1 MKRIILSGGG
11 TGGHI
16 YPAVAVAEAL
26 KRRFGDGV
34 EILFVG
40 AEGKMEMEKV
50 PALGYRIVGLPIA
63 GLQRRLDWR
72 NLAVPFKAVKS
83 IRMAKRIIRD
93 FGADAVVGFGGYA
106 SAPVLWAAQRMGV
119 PTVIQEQNSY
129 AGVTNK
135 ILAKGARRICTA
147 YEGMERFFPA
157 AKISLT
163 GNPLRG
169 RFSKEGAVF
178 QVAADRTPDLRE
190 LGADLVVTPREQFDL
205 DQRVVRPR
213 PERRVTQAR
222 LLGVALRGVAGPR
235 TVGPAVAQDI
245 MAQFAALG
253 IGCGFGQRPVELM
266 EAAFADHLV
275 QTDERL
281 RRLGENDGSAHRAVD
296 AVHHAEEHLAG
307 FGVAPFD
314 EGLDLVLEGA
324 LARRVG
330 QQIAEGIEFHRNRYR
345 SAQRYLVYFQAFS
358 NTYAPLERLK
368 RLYDEA
374 LAHPGVAGI
383 VVGTRPDC
391 VDERK
396 LDYFAGLARDRYVA
410 LEYGI
415 ESTFDATL
423 RAVNRGHDFACAR
436 RAVEM
441 TAARGLHVG
450 AHFILGLPGETD
462 AMLLDQVERINA
474 LPLTTVKFH
483 QLQVF
488 RATPMAAEYDAAP
501 ERFRFWE
508 PEEYID
514 LFVEILRRLRPGV
527 VVERFASE
535 APPRYHYGR
544 NWGLVR
550 NEQLL
555 AMLEKRLEERNV
567 YQGEIFTTFAADK
580 LRQR

>member
-1 MKRIILSGGG
+1 M
-11 TGGHI
+11 T
-16 YPAVAVAEAL
+16 YPWGDT
-26 KRRFGDGV
+26 RRF
-34 EILFVG
+34 
-40 AEGKMEMEKV
+40 
-50 PALGYRIVGLPIA
+50 
-63 GLQRRLDWR
+63 
-72 NLAVPFKAVKS
+72 
-83 IRMAKRIIRD
+83 
-93 FGADAVVGFGGYA
+93 
-106 SAPVLWAAQRMGV
+106 
-119 PTVIQEQNSY
+119 NSY
-129 AGVTNK
+129 AG
-135 ILAKGARRICTA
+135 
-147 YEGMERFFPA
+147 YF
-157 AKISLT
+157 
-163 GNPLRG
+163 
-169 RFSKEGAVF
+169 
-178 QVAADRTPDLRE
+178 
-190 LGADLVVTPREQFDL
+190 
-205 DQRVVRPR
+205 
-213 PERRVTQAR
+213 
-222 LLGVALRGVAGPR
+222 
-235 TVGPAVAQDI
+235 
-245 MAQFAALG
+245 
-253 IGCGFGQRPVELM
+253 
-266 EAAFADHLV
+266 
-275 QTDERL
+275 
-281 RRLGENDGSAHRAVD
+281 RRLFGCRVQKLSVD
-296 AVHHAEEHLAG
+296 AG
-307 FGVAPFD
+307 FTCPNRDGTIG
-314 EGLDLVLEGA
+314 EGGCTFCNNGA
-324 LARRVG
+324 FTPSYCMPSKSVG

-358 NTYAPLERLK
+358 NTYAPL
-368 RLYDEA
+368 
-374 LAHPGVAGI
+374 
-383 VVGTRPDC
+383 
-391 VDERK
+391 ERK